1 MELLLDR
8 RRHDVIQPEAGC
20 LGNSKALAI
29 FVAPKTPES
38 MFIVNEVT
46 FDIYM
51 ILVSI
56 MMKVS

>member
-1 MELLLDR
+1 MTSSNLKPAVWEIPKHWPSLLP
-8 RRHDVIQPEAGC
+8 Q
-20 LGNSKALAI
+20 KA
-29 FVAPKTPES
+29 KTPES